1 MKRYLTFLAI
11 VLATLLLASCGG
23 GEEAAPSEG
32 TPAGRAEFPTPESP
46 VTITFWHSMTA
57 ANEETLEALA
67 DRFNSTHPWARVNL
81 AFQGTYQDNLN
92 KVLASLGSQ
101 DLPALAQLEDTTV
114 QRMVDSGAIVPV
126 YEFIERDNYD
136 LSDFQPQVVAYYSVQ
151 DKLHSMPFNVSN
163 PILYYNKKA
172 LEEVGFDPDTPPRT
186 LEEVREYSEK
196 LIQRDASG
204 NVTRSGISLEISPW
218 YFEQMLAAHGD
229 LYVDNENGREARATE
244 VLFDDESGLEIFTW
258 WRDMVDEGL
267 AVNVGRNP
275 SGLDALLAIGVEQ
288 AVMTIGSS
296 AALRS
301 VVDILESG
309 EFPNVDLGTG
319 TMPVLEGSEGGVV
332 VGGASL
338 WIFKD
343 RPVEEQEAAW
353 EFVKFLVEP
362 QSQAEWYA
370 GSGYLPIRRSALEL
384 EPSIQ
389 VQEEYPHFAV
399 AVEQL
404 ETTPGGPATAG
415 AIIGPFA
422 EVREA
427 ISTAI
432 ERMLLTGVSPQDAL
446 TGAAEESNRALAD
459 YARRVGG

>member
-1 MKRYLTFLAI
+1 MKRYLTILAV

-23 GEEAAPSEG
+23 GEAEPSEG
-32 TPAGRAEFPTPESP
+32 TPVGRAEFPTPESP
-46 VTITFWHSMTA
+46 VTFTFWHSMTA
-57 ANEETLEALA
+57 ANEQTLEALA

-81 AFQGTYQDNLN
+81 VFQGTYQDNLN

-101 DLPALAQLEDTTV
+101 ELPALTQLEDTTI
-114 QRMVDSGAIVPV
+114 QRMVDSGAIVPM

-136 LSDFQPQVVAYYSVQ
+136 LSDFEPRIIAYYSVQ
-151 DKLHSMPFNVSN
+151 DKLNSMPFNVSN

-172 LEEVGFDPDTPPRT
+172 LEDVGLDPDKPPRT
-186 LEEVREYSEK
+186 LQEVREYSEK
-196 LIQRDASG
+196 LIQRDAGG

-218 YFEQMLAAHGD
+218 YFEQMMAAHGD
-229 LYVDNENGREARATE
+229 LYVNNENGREARATE
-244 VLFDDESGLEIFTW
+244 ALFNNEAGLDILTW
-258 WRDMVDEGL
+258 WQEMVADDL

-275 SGLDALLAIGVEQ
+275 SGLDALLAIGVERV
-288 AVMTIGSS
+288 VMTIGSS

-309 EFPNVDLGTG
+309 EFPNVELGTG
-319 TMPVLEGSEGGVV
+319 PMPLLEGSEGGVV
-332 VGGASL
+332 VGGASF
-338 WIFKD
+338 WILKA
-343 RPVEEQEAAW
+343 RPVAEQEAAW

-384 EPSIQ
+384 EPSVQ
-389 VQEEYPHFAV
+389 VQEEYPHFAI

-404 ETTPGGPATAG
+404 QAAPGGPATAG
-415 AIIGPFA
+415 AVIGPFA
-422 EVREA
+422 EIREA
-427 ISTAI
+427 ISSAI
-432 ERMLLTGVSPQDAL
+432 ERMLLKGGSPEDVL
-446 TGAAEESNRALAD
+446 RGAAEEANRALED

>member
-1 MKRYLTFLAI
+1 MKRYLTILGI

-23 GEEAAPSEG
+23 GEAEPSEG
-32 TPAGRAEFPTPESP
+32 TPTGRTEFPTPESP

-81 AFQGTYQDNLN
+81 VFQGTYQDNLN

-101 DLPALAQLEDTTV
+101 DLPAVAQLEDTTV
-114 QRMVDSGAIVPV
+114 QRMVDSGAIVPM
-126 YEFIERDNYD
+126 YGFIERDNYD
-136 LSDFQPQVVAYYSVQ
+136 LSDFEQRVIDYYSVQ
-151 DKLHSMPFNVSN
+151 NKLYSMPFNVSN

-172 LEEVGFDPDTPPRT
+172 FEEVGLDPDSPPRT
-186 LEEVREYSEK
+186 LQEVREYSEK
-196 LIQRDASG
+196 LIKRDAGG
-204 NVTRSGISLEISPW
+204 NVTRSGISLEISAW
-218 YFEQMLAAHGD
+218 YFEQMLAAHDD
-229 LYVDNENGREARATE
+229 LYVDNGNGREARATE
-244 VLFDDESGLEIFTW
+244 VLLDNEAGLEIFTW
-258 WRDMVDEGL
+258 WHEMVDEDL

-275 SGLDALLAIGVEQ
+275 SGLDALLAIGVERV
-288 AVMTIGSS
+288 AMTIGSS

-301 VVDILESG
+301 VVDILGGG
-309 EFPNVDLGTG
+309 EFPNVELGTG
-319 TMPVLEGSEGGVV
+319 PMPVLEGSEGGVI

-338 WIFKD
+338 WILKD

-389 VQEEYPHFAV
+389 VQEQYPHFAI

-404 ETTPGGPATAG
+404 QATPGGPATAG
-415 AIIGPFA
+415 AVIGPFA

-427 ISTAI
+427 IMTAI
-432 ERMLLTGVSPQDAL
+432 ERMLLRGSSPEDAL
-446 TGAAEESNRALAD
+446 RGAAEEANRALED
-459 YARRVGG
+459 YARRVGD

>member
-1 MKRYLTFLAI
+1 MKRYLTILGI

-23 GEEAAPSEG
+23 GEAEPSEG
-32 TPAGRAEFPTPESP
+32 TPTGRTEFPTPESP

-67 DRFNSTHPWARVNL
+67 DRFNSTHPWARVKL
-81 AFQGTYQDNLN
+81 VFQGTYQDNLN

-101 DLPALAQLEDTTV
+101 DLPAVAQLEDTTV
-114 QRMVDSGAIVPV
+114 QRMVDSGAIVPM
-126 YEFIERDNYD
+126 YGFIERDNYD
-136 LSDFQPQVVAYYSVQ
+136 LSDFEQRVIDYYSVQ
-151 DKLHSMPFNVSN
+151 NKLYSMPFNVSN

-172 LEEVGFDPDTPPRT
+172 FEEVGLDPDSPPRT
-186 LEEVREYSEK
+186 LQEVREYSEK
-196 LIQRDASG
+196 LIERDAGG
-204 NVTRSGISLEISPW
+204 NVTRSGISLEISAW
-218 YFEQMLAAHGD
+218 YFEQMLAAHDD
-229 LYVDNENGREARATE
+229 LYVDNGNGREARATE
-244 VLFDDESGLEIFTW
+244 VLLDNEAGLEIFTW
-258 WRDMVDEGL
+258 WHEMVDEDL

-275 SGLDALLAIGVEQ
+275 SGLDALLAIGVERV
-288 AVMTIGSS
+288 AMTIGSS

-301 VVDILESG
+301 VVDILGGG
-309 EFPNVDLGTG
+309 EFPNVELGTG
-319 TMPVLEGSEGGVV
+319 PMPVLEGSEGGVI

-338 WIFKD
+338 WILKD

-389 VQEEYPHFAV
+389 VQEQYPHFAI

-404 ETTPGGPATAG
+404 QATPGGPATAG
-415 AIIGPFA
+415 AVIGPFA

-427 ISTAI
+427 IMTAI
-432 ERMLLTGVSPQDAL
+432 ERMLLRGSSPEDAL
-446 TGAAEESNRALAD
+446 RGAAEEANRALED
-459 YARRVGG
+459 YARRVGD

>member
-1 MKRYLTFLAI
+1 MKRYLTILGI

-23 GEEAAPSEG
+23 GEAEPSEG
-32 TPAGRAEFPTPESP
+32 TPTGRTEFPTPESP

-81 AFQGTYQDNLN
+81 VFQGTYQDNLN

-101 DLPALAQLEDTTV
+101 DLPAVAQLEDTTV
-114 QRMVDSGAIVPV
+114 QRMVDSGAIVPM
-126 YEFIERDNYD
+126 YGFIERDNYD
-136 LSDFQPQVVAYYSVQ
+136 LSDFEQRVIDYYSVQ
-151 DKLHSMPFNVSN
+151 NKLYSMPFNVSN

-172 LEEVGFDPDTPPRT
+172 FEEVGLDPDSPPRT
-186 LEEVREYSEK
+186 LQEVREYSEK
-196 LIQRDASG
+196 LIERDAGG
-204 NVTRSGISLEISPW
+204 NVTRSGISLEISAW
-218 YFEQMLAAHGD
+218 YFEQMLAAHDD
-229 LYVDNENGREARATE
+229 LYVDNGNGREARATE
-244 VLFDDESGLEIFTW
+244 VLLDNEAGLEIFTW
-258 WRDMVDEGL
+258 WHEMVDEDL

-275 SGLDALLAIGVEQ
+275 SGLDALLAIGVERV
-288 AVMTIGSS
+288 AMTIGSS

-301 VVDILESG
+301 VVDILGGG
-309 EFPNVDLGTG
+309 EFPNVELGTG
-319 TMPVLEGSEGGVV
+319 PMPVLEGSEGGVI

-338 WIFKD
+338 WILKD

-389 VQEEYPHFAV
+389 VQEQYPHFAI

-404 ETTPGGPATAG
+404 QATPGGPATAG
-415 AIIGPFA
+415 AVIGPFA

-427 ISTAI
+427 IMTAI
-432 ERMLLTGVSPQDAL
+432 ERMLLRGSSPEDAL
-446 TGAAEESNRALAD
+446 RGAAEEANRALED
-459 YARRVGG
+459 YARRVGD

>member
-1 MKRYLTFLAI
+1 MKRYLTILGI

-23 GEEAAPSEG
+23 GEAEPSEG
-32 TPAGRAEFPTPESP
+32 TPTGRTEFPTPESP

-67 DRFNSTHPWARVNL
+67 DRFNNTHPWARVNL
-81 AFQGTYQDNLN
+81 VFQGTYQDNLN

-101 DLPALAQLEDTTV
+101 DLPAVAQLEDTTV
-114 QRMVDSGAIVPV
+114 QRMVDSGAIVPM
-126 YEFIERDNYD
+126 YGFIERDNYD
-136 LSDFQPQVVAYYSVQ
+136 LSDFEQRVIDYYSVQ
-151 DKLHSMPFNVSN
+151 NKLYSMPFNVSN

-172 LEEVGFDPDTPPRT
+172 FEEVGLDPDSPPRT
-186 LEEVREYSEK
+186 LQEVREYSEK
-196 LIQRDASG
+196 LIKRDAGG
-204 NVTRSGISLEISPW
+204 NVTRSGISLEISAW
-218 YFEQMLAAHGD
+218 YFEQMLAAHDD
-229 LYVDNENGREARATE
+229 LYVDNGNGREARATE
-244 VLFDDESGLEIFTW
+244 VLLDNEAGLEIFTW
-258 WRDMVDEGL
+258 WHEMVDEDL

-275 SGLDALLAIGVEQ
+275 SGLDALLAIGVERV
-288 AVMTIGSS
+288 AMTIGSS

-301 VVDILESG
+301 VVDILGGG
-309 EFPNVDLGTG
+309 EFPNVELGTG
-319 TMPVLEGSEGGVV
+319 PMPVLEGSEGGVI

-338 WIFKD
+338 WILKD

-389 VQEEYPHFAV
+389 VQEQYPHFAI

-404 ETTPGGPATAG
+404 QATPGGPATAG
-415 AIIGPFA
+415 AVIGPFA

-427 ISTAI
+427 IMTAI
-432 ERMLLTGVSPQDAL
+432 ERMLLRGSSPEDAL
-446 TGAAEESNRALAD
+446 RGAAEEANRALED
-459 YARRVGG
+459 YARRVGD

>member
-1 MKRYLTFLAI
+1 MKRYLTVLTI

-23 GEEAAPSEG
+23 GEAEPSEG
-32 TPAGRAEFPTPESP
+32 TPTARAEFPTPESP
-46 VTITFWHSMTA
+46 VTFTFWHSATA
-57 ANEETLEALA
+57 ANETTLKTLA
-67 DRFNSTHPWARVNL
+67 ERFNSTHPWARVNL
-81 AFQGTYQDNLN
+81 VFQGSYQDSLN
-92 KVLASLGSQ
+92 KILASLGSQ
-101 DLPALAQLEDTTV
+101 NVPALVQLEDTTV
-114 QRMVDSGAIVPV
+114 QRMVDSGAIVPM

-136 LSDFQPQVVAYYSVQ
+136 LSDFEPRIIAYYSVQ
-151 DKLHSMPFNVSN
+151 DKLYSMPFNVSN
-163 PILYYNKKA
+163 PILYYNKTA
-172 LEEVGFDPDTPPRT
+172 FEEVGLDPDKPPKT
-186 LEEVREYSEK
+186 LQEVREYSEK
-196 LIQRDASG
+196 LIKRDAGG

-218 YFEQMLAAHGD
+218 YFEQMMAAHGD
-229 LYVDNENGREARATE
+229 LYVNNGNGRDARATE
-244 VLFDDESGLEIFTW
+244 VLFNNEAGLEIFTW

-275 SGLDALLAIGVEQ
+275 SGLDALLAIGVDK
-288 AVMTIGSS
+288 AGMTIGSS

-301 VVDILESG
+301 VVAILASG
-309 EFPNVDLGTG
+309 ESDVELGTG
-319 TMPVLEGSEGGVV
+319 PMPLLEGSEGGVV

-338 WIFKD
+338 WILKD

-353 EFVKFLVEP
+353 EFAKFLVEP

-404 ETTPGGPATAG
+404 QAAPGGAATAG
-415 AIIGPFA
+415 AVIGPFA

-427 ISTAI
+427 IRTAI
-432 ERMLLTGVSPQDAL
+432 ERMLLKGTSPEDAL
-446 TGAAEESNRALAD
+446 RGAAEESNRALED